1 MKNLLG
7 TRRSRYPAMIACAVA
22 FSSCALLAGQT
33 PTNIARP
40 ASSVPA
46 ESSPVQPPDLRIG
59 AGDLLDVHIYGA
71 PELSESLRVSNGGD
85 VSMPLIGTVR
95 IAGLTT
101 AQAQNEIERLY
112 VKGAYLRNPHV
123 NILVKE
129 FATQGVS
136 VLGEVT
142 KPGIYPLL
150 GSRRLYDVISEAG
163 GTTTR
168 AGKVISITHRAE
180 PGKPELVAISN
191 DPALVARANV
201 DIQPGDTVMVSKS
214 GIVYVTGDVKLP
226 GGFVMEQNEN
236 LTVLQAIALAQG
248 LNSTASLKS
257 VRVIRR
263 SGGKLEEIP
272 VELKQIMAAK
282 SPDIALKNEDV
293 LLVPNSASKSAA
305 RRSLESIVQVATGV
319 AIYRR

>member
-1 MKNLLG
+1 MKIPL
-7 TRRSRYPAMIACAVA
+7 RRCARRLFAVTACGLTFGASGFSA
-22 FSSCALLAGQT
+22 AQGPHASNNISTSSCAES
-33 PTNIARP
+33 P
-40 ASSVPA
+40 AQ
-46 ESSPVQPPDLRIG
+46 SPELRID
-59 AGDLLDVHIYGA
+59 AGDLLDVRIYGS
-71 PELSESLRVSNGGD
+71 PELSETLRVSNSGE
-85 VSMPLIGTVR
+85 VTMPLIGSVKVT
-95 IAGLTT
+95 GLTT
-101 AQAQNEIERLY
+101 TQAENEIERLY
-112 VKGAYLRNPHV
+112 VKGSYLRNPQV

-150 GSRRLYDVISEAG
+150 GSRRLYDVISAAG
-163 GTTTR
+163 GATTR

-180 PGKPELVAISN
+180 PGKPELIAMSN
-191 DPALVARANV
+191 DPALMARANI
-201 DIQPGDTVMVSKS
+201 DIQPGDTVMVSKA
-214 GIVYVTGDVKLP
+214 GIVYVTGDVKMP

-248 LNSTASLKS
+248 LNSTASLKR

-263 SGGKLEEIP
+263 SSGKLEEIP

-282 SPDIALKNEDV
+282 SPDVALKNEDV